1 MSRESPKT
9 GITSSTVGV
18 FYELPA
24 LSSLLIKPTA
34 AGSAVVKISND
45 TIEACAAD
53 VASRNFTTG
62 QAAWFDWTPGT
73 VSAAAQSGL
82 DYDITAAVCVPVSG
96 TWTFMAQS
104 AAFSER

>member
-24 LSSLLIKPTA
+24 LSSLMVKPTV
-34 AGSAVVKISND
+34 AGSCVVKISND
-45 TIEACAAD
+45 KIEDCAAD
-53 VASRNFTTG
+53 VLARNFSTG
-62 QAAWFDWTPGT
+62 SAAWFDWTPGT
-73 VSAAAQSGL
+73 VSTATQSGL
-82 DYDITAAVCVPVSG
+82 DYDITAAVCVPTSG
-96 TWTFMAQS
+96 TWTFTAQS